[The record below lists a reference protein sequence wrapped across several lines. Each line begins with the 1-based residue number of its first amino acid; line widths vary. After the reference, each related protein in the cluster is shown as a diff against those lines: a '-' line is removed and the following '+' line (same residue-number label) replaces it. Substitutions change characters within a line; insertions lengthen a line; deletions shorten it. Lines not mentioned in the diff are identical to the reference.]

1 MANKNDELMKFLSD
15 EEKAEYEKME
25 KKLEEQKKKL
35 KVQRDKAVARQ
46 KAEQKF
52 WKEVR
57 DRKDEVMNFYTE
69 NGMNDYA
76 TQVMPEESRYAD
88 GVFEKVN
95 QVCSLYDCTHEE
107 LFDYLM
113 TEQQVNFYR
122 RYHQ

>member
-76 TQVMPEESRYAD
+76 TQVMPEESR
-88 GVFEKVN
+88 
-95 QVCSLYDCTHEE
+95 H
-107 LFDYLM
+107 
-113 TEQQVNFYR
+113 TERNLKN
-122 RYHQ
+122 

>member
-25 KKLEEQKKKL
+25 KELEEQKKKQ

-57 DRKDEVMNFYTE
+57 DRKDEVMKFYSE

-88 GVFEKVN
+88 EVFEIVN

-107 LFDYLM
+107 LFNYLM
-113 TEQQVNFYR
+113 TEQKVNFYR